1 MTGNHTLTI
10 IKPHAVKDNNAGS
23 ILSHI
28 NKAGFRISAIKMT
41 MLSRL
46 QTEEFYQEH
55 KGKDFF
61 SLLVDMMSSGP
72 IIVAA
77 LEKDNAVADLRKLI
91 GNTDPVKAEE
101 GTVRKIFG
109 KSMRENAIH
118 ASDSDQNA
126 IRESCFFFSEIE
138 KFQVKAL

>member
-1 MTGNHTLTI
+1 
-10 IKPHAVKDNNAGS
+10 
-23 ILSHI
+23 
-28 NKAGFRISAIKMT
+28 
-41 MLSRL
+41 
-46 QTEEFYQEH
+46 
-55 KGKDFF
+55 
-61 SLLVDMMSSGP
+61 MMSSGP

-77 LEKDNAVADLRKLI
+77 LEKENAVSDLRILI

-126 IRESCFFFSEIE
+126 IRESCFFFSELE
-138 KFQVKAL
+138 KFQLSCNYSLRSNLSQSFLHQLISGCGKFFTADPECFIIRIVFITYSFNVSFKVYDH

>member
-1 MTGNHTLTI
+1 MTGKTTLTI
-10 IKPHAVKDNNAGS
+10 IKPHAVSDNNAGS

-28 NKAGFRISAIKMT
+28 TRAGFRIAAIKMT
-41 MLSRL
+41 MLSRA
-46 QTEEFYQEH
+46 QTEEFYKEH

-61 SLLVDMMSSGP
+61 SMLVDMMSSGP

-77 LEKDNAVADLRKLI
+77 LEKENAVSDLRILI
-91 GNTDPVKAEE
+91 GNTDPVNADE
-101 GTVRKIFG
+101 GTIRKIYG

-126 IRESCFFFSEIE
+126 IRESCFFFSELE
-138 KFQVKAL
+138 KFQL